1 MSRYEFEHIMSL
13 PYNVYVAH
21 GSVYANCTDGQVRLF
36 GGTTEYEGTV
46 EVCLNNAWGTISGVY
61 WYGHEE
67 AQTVC
72 NSLGYTA
79 PGEFLC

>member
-1 MSRYEFEHIMSL
+1 MSL
-13 PYNVYVAH
+13 LYNMHVVH

-46 EVCLNNAWGTISGVY
+46 EVCVNNAWGTISGY

-79 PGEFLC
+79 PGEFQ

>member
-1 MSRYEFEHIMSL
+1 MSV
-13 PYNVYVAH
+13 PYNVYVVH

-36 GGTTEYEGTV
+36 GGTTEYDGTV
-46 EVCLNNAWGTISGVY
+46 EVCLNNAWGTISAGY
-61 WYGHEE
+61 WSWNYEE

-79 PGEFLC
+79 PGEFQW